1 MGRTADFCKFGNNIL
16 KIMFMITIIDLLVM
30 LLLRKTTSVEL
41 TIVNIV
47 RTYIDL
53 LTLAIFMIVMVHVVS
68 IYRKIAVYSKD
79 CAYGLVLAMSL
90 YLFSVFVETLENM
103 GVALTHNFPWSL
115 VNDVSISISL
125 IYFIYFTYNILLPV
139 CDVIKRKLVQ
149 SPLILIPIV
158 LVVSSSIPVLSIA
171 YLSNELGFLTND
183 LYAVTDTVINVVSLF
198 ILVEILSRVYNLSLR
213 HGAIDISENL
223 SSLILLVIGYF
234 VVDAIDNFILGRE
247 LLVILSATQL
257 FLMAILVY
265 ILAYTI
271 VSISN
276 LIPIVMP
283 IILGMKTG
291 IPNNALLEVSF
302 ESPSDAYFKIFHF
315 MKDYMRKYG
324 KKERDLLVIIGRHDP
339 LTILNLKRVFEAID
353 VVIIGL
359 SEKTKFEKISGKDFD
374 GIKVLEQYTV
384 YTAPTYLVAAIK
396 QVVDEYYEERD
407 IYLLFLTFSDI
418 VYLMGNTPAYMLL
431 RKIIH
436 EKEITSNIN
445 SLFPVIVKGA
455 HTTDIVC
462 MIKSIIPRIIEL

>member
-1 MGRTADFCKFGNNIL
+1 MGRTTNFCKFWNNIL

-41 TIVNIV
+41 TVVNIV

-68 IYRKIAVYSKD
+68 IYRKIAFYSKD
-79 CAYGLVLAMSL
+79 CAYGLVFAMSL

-115 VNDVSISISL
+115 VNDVCISVSL

-139 CDVIKRKLVQ
+139 CDVIKRKLVH

-158 LVVSSSIPVLSIA
+158 LVVSSSIPILSIA
-171 YLSNELGFLTND
+171 YISNELGFLTND
-183 LYAVTDTVINVVSLF
+183 LYAVTDTVINIVSLF
-198 ILVEILSRVYNLSLR
+198 VLAEILSKVYNLSLR

-234 VVDAIDNFILGRE
+234 VVDTIDNFILGRE
-247 LLVILSATQL
+247 LLVLLSATQL

-339 LTILNLKRVFEAID
+339 LIILNLKRVFETID

-418 VYLMGNTPAYMLL
+418 IYLMGNTPAYMLL
-431 RKIIH
+431 RKIIQ

-455 HTTDIVC
+455 HTTDIVN